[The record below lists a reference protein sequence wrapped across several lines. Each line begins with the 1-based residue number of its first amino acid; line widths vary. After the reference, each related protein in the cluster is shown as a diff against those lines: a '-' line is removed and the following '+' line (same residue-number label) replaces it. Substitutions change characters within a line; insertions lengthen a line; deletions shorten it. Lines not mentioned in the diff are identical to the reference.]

1 MLTHITLELLEY
13 QVTQAWDVLRNT
25 KSNIATESGL
35 FKTKIW
41 PEPFL
46 VVTICEAISFLRK
59 TNCRFTDCSDSL
71 TFQAITLEFL

>member
-1 MLTHITLELLEY
+1 MEPLEN
-13 QVTQAWDVLRNT
+13 QVTQAQDVLRNT
-25 KSNIATESGL
+25 KSNIARRNSKSGL